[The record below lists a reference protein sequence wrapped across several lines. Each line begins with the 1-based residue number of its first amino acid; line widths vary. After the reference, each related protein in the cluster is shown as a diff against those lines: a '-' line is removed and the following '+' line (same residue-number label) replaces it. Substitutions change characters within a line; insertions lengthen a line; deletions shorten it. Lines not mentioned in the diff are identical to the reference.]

1 MPVHSL
7 AELLCVCVCVK
18 FPFVARSC
26 PGRLYKAVLRSDLS
40 ASNLPLWVGQQS
52 AKRADR
58 RRLEDGLAAQLQQEG
73 SSAAGPAG
81 TPVPPVVRPCV
92 VADEQLH
99 DVCSSVR
106 ATSSSSN
113 SNSGSDCD
121 DEDGESAVCALRK
134 ETLVIKEVPFQGLP
148 PQEQQDILNEVGMSR
163 CVNRPARR
171 TGQWR
176 ESEPCPGLIPHSSW
190 LSSGSSGAGA
200 RDERSQPLCFH
211 HLLRQL
217 PRQR

>member
-1 MPVHSL
+1 
-7 AELLCVCVCVK
+7 
-18 FPFVARSC
+18 
-26 PGRLYKAVLRSDLS
+26 VLRSDLS

-92 VADEQLH
+92 VGDEQLH

-113 SNSGSDCD
+113 NSSASDCD

-163 CVNRPARR
+163 CANRPAHR
-171 TGQWR
+171 
-176 ESEPCPGLIPHSSW
+176 SV
-190 LSSGSSGAGA
+190 A
-200 RDERSQPLCFH
+200 RK
-211 HLLRQL
+211 
-217 PRQR
+217 